1 MAADRPNDKRHL
13 LVAFVRPTPICMAA
27 CRAIGGPLPT
37 AIAVFLD
44 RETSQV
50 SLVDV
55 TA

>member
-1 MAADRPNDKRHL
+1 MADFDKRFL
-13 LVAFVRPTPICMAA
+13 SKTVEWPTPICIAVCGAM
-27 CRAIGGPLPT
+27 GGPLPT

>member
-1 MAADRPNDKRHL
+1 MAADSPNDKRHV
-13 LVAFVRPTPICMAA
+13 LVAFVRPTPICIAVCGAM
-27 CRAIGGPLPT
+27 GGPLPT